1 VWERVNGY
9 MVEIGP
15 NALAAI
21 LAVVGLMT
29 GLIAL
34 WRAERIATLHTI
46 TQQQVTRNETPAQAR
61 ITEQIE
67 KGK

>member
-1 VWERVNGY
+1 

-34 WRAERIATLHTI
+34 WRAERIATLHT
-46 TQQQVTRNETPAQAR
+46 TMQQQVTRNETPAQAAVTER
-61 ITEQIE
+61 IERGQ
-67 KGK
+67 